1 MSDRDDLT
9 LFDQSTDVEVRTPT
23 LARVL
28 LTLAGAGVLV
38 AIVVIVLATF
48 ATAGRPAPATLCN
61 GLSACS
67 DLTVDQVSDL
77 TALVLP
83 ADSTVLQSRYEST
96 LDRILVEATVKLPIG
111 SANPFDQ
118 STYFVVDSTP
128 LDLPPGTEPYGYY
141 GATGERGALVGDGAL
156 VDDGQYEFVVVR
168 VVRTL

>member
-9 LFDQSTDVEVRTPT
+9 LFDQSSDVEVRTPT

-38 AIVVIVLATF
+38 AIVVIVLATL

-67 DLTVDQVSDL
+67 DLTVDQISDL
-77 TALVLP
+77 TALALP
-83 ADSTVLQSRYEST
+83 ADAEVLESRYEST
-96 LDRILVEATVKLPIG
+96 LDRILVEATVKLPMG
-111 SANPFDQ
+111 SANPFDE

-128 LDLPPGTEPYGYY
+128 LELPSGTEPYGYY
-141 GATGERGALVGDGAL
+141 GATGEAGALVGDGAL
-156 VDDGQYEFVVVR
+156 VDDGQFEFVVVR